1 LTPAPRLPAFLWVL
15 ALGNLVVG
23 TGAFVIGGI
32 IEPMSDSLGLSVS
45 ATGQLMTVYAVAN
58 AVAAPVLLA
67 LFGRYRAKSVLI
79 AAAVLLAAGNAA
91 SALAATW
98 GSLALA
104 RVLMACAAGLFTP
117 TAAALAVALV
127 PPSMRGR
134 ALSVV
139 FSGVGLSYIVG
150 VPFGAWASWS
160 RFGWPLAFWGVA
172 AAAGLLAV
180 LLSRAP
186 GEAGGAPASLAGF
199 ARALRDRRAVLA
211 LAVTGM
217 YFASI
222 FTLFSYVGAFLR
234 EYAGVPAASIAP
246 VLAGFGVAALAGTF
260 AGGALADRFGATRV
274 LYAICAGFIAMFA
287 VIWAMPGRTGPLVAV
302 FLAWGVIGFAFYA
315 SQQAR
320 LVALAPQ
327 AATVLLSLNSSML
340 YLGTAAGAAIGGAV
354 IASVGYR
361 GLPVMA
367 GVLIL
372 GVVVLLRVTEPAA
385 PDPADR
391 TAPGRPTRP

>member
-1 LTPAPRLPAFLWVL
+1 MNAPARLPPFLWVL

-32 IEPMSDSLGLSVS
+32 IEPMSASLGVSVS
-45 ATGQLMTVYAVAN
+45 ATGQLMTVYSLAN
-58 AVAAPVLLA
+58 AIGAPVLLA
-67 LFGRYRAKSVLI
+67 AFGRYRAKTVLI
-79 AAAVLLAAGNAA
+79 GGALLLAAGNVA

-98 GSLALA
+98 GELAAA
-104 RVLMACAAGLFTP
+104 RVSMAFAAGLFTP
-117 TAAALAVALV
+117 TAAALAVAMV
-127 PPSMRGR
+127 PPAMRGR

-172 AAAGLLAV
+172 AASIALAL
-180 LLSRAP
+180 LLSRASSD
-186 GEAGGAPASLAGF
+186 AGGAPASLAGYG
-199 ARALRDRRAVLA
+199 RVLRERRTMLA
-211 LAVTGM
+211 LAITGI

-222 FTLFSYVGAFLR
+222 FSLFSYVGAFLR

-260 AGGALADRFGATRV
+260 LGGSLADRFGATRV
-274 LYAICAGFIAMFA
+274 LYAICGGFCVVFA
-287 VIWAMPGRTGPLVAV
+287 AIWAMPGRTVPLVGV
-302 FLAWGVIGFAFYA
+302 FLVWGVIGFAFYA

-327 AATVLLSLNSSML
+327 EATVLLALNASML

-354 IASVGYR
+354 IAAVGYR
-361 GLPVMA
+361 GLPVVSA
-367 GVLIL
+367 ILIL
-372 GVVVLLRVTEPAA
+372 GVALLVRLTEPGPRDASRPAA
-385 PDPADR
+385 GSA
-391 TAPGRPTRP
+391 